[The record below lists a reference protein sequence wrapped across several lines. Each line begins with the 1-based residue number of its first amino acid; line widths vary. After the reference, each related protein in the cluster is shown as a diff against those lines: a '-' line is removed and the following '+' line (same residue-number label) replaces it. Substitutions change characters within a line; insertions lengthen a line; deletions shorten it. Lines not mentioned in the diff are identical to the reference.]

1 MKFVLMNCEDDLTF
15 DDVDPSKFTLEDKWI
30 LSRMNQVIKE
40 VTDNFD
46 NYEFGVAL
54 SKINS
59 FIWEEYCDWYIEIA
73 KSRLFDKECAT
84 RKEAQFILNDVLGR
98 SMQLLHPFMP
108 FLSEEVYRYLV
119 LTNKSDSIM
128 ISSWPEYRENEV
140 FPAEEK
146 QMEILMDAIRS
157 IRNVRTDMGVIPS
170 RKIGMIL
177 VSTDAKNRAMFV
189 DGKAFLER
197 LANVTEVETKET
209 KEGIPDTAVACV
221 CSAGEIYIPLE
232 DLIDIDKELERL
244 GKEKERLEGEMKRVN
259 AKLANEEFV
268 KKAPE
273 KVINAEREKQAKYQE
288 MLDNVL
294 SRIDAL
300 NK

>member
-1 MKFVLMNCEDDLTF
+1 
-15 DDVDPSKFTLEDKWI
+15 
-30 LSRMNQVIKE
+30 
-40 VTDNFD
+40 
-46 NYEFGVAL
+46 
-54 SKINS
+54 
-59 FIWEEYCDWYIEIA
+59 
-73 KSRLFDKECAT
+73 
-84 RKEAQFILNDVLGR
+84 
-98 SMQLLHPFMP
+98 
-108 FLSEEVYRYLV
+108 
-119 LTNKSDSIM
+119 M

-140 FPAEEK
+140 FAAEEK

-177 VSTDAKNRAMFV
+177 VSSEEKNRAMFV

-197 LANVTEVETKET
+197 LANVTEVTT
-209 KEGIPDTAVACV
+209 QQNKEGIPDTAVACV

-294 SRIDAL
+294 SRIEAL
-300 NK
+300 KK